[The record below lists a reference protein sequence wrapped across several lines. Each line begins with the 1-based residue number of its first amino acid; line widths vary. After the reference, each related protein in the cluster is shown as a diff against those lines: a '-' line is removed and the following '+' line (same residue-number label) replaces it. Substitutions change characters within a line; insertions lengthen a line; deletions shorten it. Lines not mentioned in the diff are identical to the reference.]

1 MNAIG
6 NTMDEKIL
14 TRLRTW
20 IETSGMKEGA
30 RLPAERELAQTLG
43 ISRSELRKSMF
54 ILEVDGRVERVV
66 GRGTFLSKRPSS
78 AKKSTFNA
86 RITELAERTGPYEAM
101 TARIAIEPEL
111 AALAAMHASSLQ
123 LGDIAGLAKAMKSA
137 GSWSRYEKLD
147 SEFHDLIA
155 QASGN
160 SLLHE
165 VHNVIN
171 QVRLVVVWRRLHTPQ
186 ESPPADYRSFTEH
199 EKIVTAL
206 EQRDSV
212 AAKKAM
218 RKHLTSTLSV
228 IQDADED

>member
-1 MNAIG
+1 MTTIG
-6 NTMDEKIL
+6 NTMEARIL

-20 IETSGMKEGA
+20 IETSGMKDGA

-43 ISRSELRKSMF
+43 ISRAELRKSLF
-54 ILEVDGRVERVV
+54 ILEVEGRVERSV
-66 GRGTFLSKRPSS
+66 GRGTFLTKGPAQSR
-78 AKKSTFNA
+78 KSTFNA

-111 AALAAMHASSLQ
+111 ASLAAIHASSLQ
-123 LGDIAGLAKAMKSA
+123 LGRIAELAEAMKTA

-165 VHNVIN
+165 VHSVIN

-186 ESPPADYRSFTEH
+186 ESPSKDYHSFAEH
-199 EKIVTAL
+199 EKIVQAL
-206 EQRDSV
+206 EQRDS
-212 AAKKAM
+212 AGAKKAM
-218 RKHLTSTLSV
+218 RRHLTSTLSS
-228 IQDADED
+228 IQAEDED

>member
-1 MNAIG
+1 MIG
-6 NTMDEKIL
+6 KTMDDKIL

-54 ILEVDGRVERVV
+54 VLEVDGRVERIV
-66 GRGTFLSKRPSS
+66 GRGTFLSKRPVA

-111 AALAAMHASSLQ
+111 ASLAAIHASSIQ
-123 LGDIAGLAKAMKSA
+123 LRDIAGLAQAMKSA

-186 ESPPADYRSFTEH
+186 ESPPKDYHSFAEH

-206 EQRDSV
+206 EQRDSSG
-212 AAKKAM
+212 AKKAM
-218 RKHLTSTLSV
+218 RRHLTSTLNT
-228 IQDADED
+228 IQEADED